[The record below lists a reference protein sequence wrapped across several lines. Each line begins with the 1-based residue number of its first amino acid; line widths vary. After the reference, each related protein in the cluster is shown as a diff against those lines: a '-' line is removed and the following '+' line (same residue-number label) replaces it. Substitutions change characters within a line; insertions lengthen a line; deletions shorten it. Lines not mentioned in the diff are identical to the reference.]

1 MNFQVSRFSVSF
13 NGNFMAY
20 SQSDEI
26 RVGSFPMSGGELDA
40 IGPEMNKKYEY
51 ISYILKILKGEKFV
65 YDKK

>member
-1 MNFQVSRFSVSF
+1 
-13 NGNFMAY
+13 MAY